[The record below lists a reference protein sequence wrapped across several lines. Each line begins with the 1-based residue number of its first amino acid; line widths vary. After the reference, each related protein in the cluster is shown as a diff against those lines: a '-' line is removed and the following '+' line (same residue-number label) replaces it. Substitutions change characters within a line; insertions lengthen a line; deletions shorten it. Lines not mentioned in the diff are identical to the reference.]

1 MTATREQINAITAL
15 PPLRD
20 VVSEFGLR
28 ADKAFG
34 QNFLFDLNLTGK
46 IARSAGDLTGHTV
59 FEIGPGPGG
68 LTRAL
73 LTETKAEQV
82 IAIEKDRRVLPL
94 LDDLQFAAGS
104 RLKILERD
112 ALFFDYNTP
121 GPKAI
126 VANLPY
132 NVATPLLLHWL
143 HHADEFSSFT
153 LMFQR
158 EVAERL
164 FAKVGDKAY
173 GRLSI
178 ITQLLCTGHIVFDLP
193 PEAFTPPPKVTSSV
207 VRLVPRPAD
216 AFAGQDK
223 VTLIKNIEI
232 ITQMA
237 FGMRRKMLRQSL
249 KPLHID
255 FAALGIAETKRAEE
269 LTINDYVTLATQVR
283 SELLSHP
290 ASS

>member
-1 MTATREQINAITAL
+1 MSHAAIDAL

-20 VVSEFGLR
+20 VVNEYSLR

-46 IARSAGDLTGHTV
+46 IARLAGDLTGHTV
-59 FEIGPGPGG
+59 IEIGPGPGG

-73 LTETKAEQV
+73 LTETKADTV
-82 IAIEKDRRVLPL
+82 IAIEKDRRVTPL
-94 LDDLQFAAGS
+94 LDSLQHAAGK
-104 RLKILERD
+104 RLQIYEYD
-112 ALFFDYNTP
+112 ALEFDYNRIP

-143 HHADEFSSFT
+143 HNAEQFTSLT

-164 FAKVGDKAY
+164 FAQVGSKAY

-178 ITQLLCTGHIVFDLP
+178 VTQLLCTGHIVFDLP

-207 VRLVPRPAD
+207 VRLVPRPSEY
-216 AFAGQDK
+216 FAGQDK
-223 VTLIKNIEI
+223 VKLIRNIET

-237 FGMRRKMLRQSL
+237 FGQRRKMLRQSL
-249 KPLHID
+249 KALNVD
-255 FAALGIAETKRAEE
+255 FAAVGIAETQRAED
-269 LTINDYVTLATQVR
+269 LTVTDYVRLASLV
-283 SELLSHP
+283 
-290 ASS
+290 